1 MMFGLQCRAPCTTE
15 LHRFTHAPQDLVKSG
30 GSASRLESNLKTTLG
45 TMVIQKTLGWRD
57 PLAFLVSMIPTSP
70 RGQQTDFTIDPDL
83 DLSGSVGNE
92 EWEDLVEE
100 ARRVMPLFNNALSS
114 AIRTEQGE

>member
-1 MMFGLQCRAPCTTE
+1 MMLGIQCRAPCTTE
-15 LHRFTHAPQDLVKSG
+15 LHRLSRLQDLVKSG

-45 TMVIQKTLGWRD
+45 TMVVRKTLGWRD
-57 PLAFLVSMIPTSP
+57 PLAFLISMIPSSP

-83 DLSGSVGNE
+83 DLSGSVDRE

-100 ARRVMPLFNNALSS
+100 ARRVMPLFNNALSL